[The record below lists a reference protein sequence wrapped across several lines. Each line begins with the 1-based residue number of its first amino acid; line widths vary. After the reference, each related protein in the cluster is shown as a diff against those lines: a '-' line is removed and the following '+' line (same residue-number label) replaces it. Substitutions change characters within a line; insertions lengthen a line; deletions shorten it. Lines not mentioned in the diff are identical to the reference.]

1 MEWGIT
7 LSRKKYQV
15 RPVVH
20 FVEYV
25 VSEIG
30 TRKDPK
36 LVEVIAKFPV
46 PKDITNLR
54 SLIGLVNQYNDANP
68 DLKHEMGGRT

>member
-46 PKDITNLR
+46 PKI
-54 SLIGLVNQYNDANP
+54 
-68 DLKHEMGGRT
+68 